1 MEEFLGTSQNLTKNL
16 KEDINK
22 SITNTLLQ
30 SSKNCSQNNSSN
42 QFINMSNIKIQE
54 GCKPNFS
61 RISQTSTSVPN
72 FTCAQ
77 NVSNKEDLER
87 EVNKKLKENIEQTM
101 KGSPGFLDTTVNKTE
116 SVNRLVQ
123 EVTKE
128 LNISNVGKCVQDNI
142 ANQYIKMDGYEA
154 SCAKHCWDDDS
165 YKLRCKNKG
174 DCNQEDCI
182 VNISD
187 ISQTLTQN
195 AVANC
200 MLKEN
205 SVIKVVD
212 KYASDI
218 DSKIKNATE
227 GINLTTIIIV
237 VSIVVFAIIVGALIF
252 IAWRYGWLKKS
263 KKSTE

>member
-1 MEEFLGTSQNLTKNL
+1 MEEFLGTSQNLTKNI

-22 SITNTLLQ
+22 SITNTLIQ

-42 QFINMSNIKIQE
+42 QFINMSNIKVQK
-54 GCKPNFS
+54 GCKINFS
-61 RISQTSTSVPN
+61 GISQTSTSVPN

-87 EVNKKLKENIEQTM
+87 EVNKQLKENIEQTM

-123 EVTKE
+123 EVTNN

-142 ANQYIKMDGYEA
+142 ANQYIKMNGYEA
-154 SCAKHCWDDDS
+154 SCARHCWDDDS

-174 DCNQEDCI
+174 DCPQEDCI
-182 VNISD
+182 ANISN

-195 AVANC
+195 AVSNC
-200 MLKEN
+200 MLNEN
-205 SVIKVVD
+205 NVNEIVD
-212 KYASDI
+212 KYTSNI
-218 DSKIKNATE
+218 DTITKNKTE
-227 GINLTTIIIV
+227 GTNWTVIITV
-237 VSIVVFAIIVGALIF
+237 VVICVVVILCLVGLF
-252 IAWRYGWLKKS
+252 ILWKKGML
-263 KKSTE
+263 